1 MSIAELSGTVLPTTE
16 PAPLISVV
24 LEGKTFVARDRSQ
37 RVLDRI
43 EFSVPAGEF
52 VSMVGPSGCGKTTLL
67 RCIAGLDTDY
77 EGTIHVAGKLVRG
90 PGLDRGVIFQE
101 PRLFPWMTVEEN
113 VAFAGN
119 RQTQP
124 TRIENLLSLVGLSN
138 AQQRW
143 PKQLS
148 GGMAQRVALARA
160 LVNLPQLLL
169 LDEPFGA
176 LDNFTR
182 ARMQAEL
189 YQVVQREGVTA
200 LLVTH
205 DIDEAI
211 ILSDRIMVMA
221 SDPGRIARA
230 IEVKLD
236 RPRDR
241 NTAAFIA
248 LRAEIEAI
256 LSTNDN

>member
-1 MSIAELSGTVLPTTE
+1 MV
-16 PAPLISVV
+16 SVV
-24 LEGKTFVARDRSQ
+24 LEGKSFVARDHSQ

-43 EFSVPAGEF
+43 EFTVPAGEF

-77 EGTIHVAGKLVRG
+77 EGTIHVAGQLVRG
-90 PGLDRGVIFQE
+90 PGLDRGVVFQE
-101 PRLFPWMTVEEN
+101 PRLFPWMAVEDN
-113 VAFAGN
+113 VAFAGTHN
-119 RQTQP
+119 TQR
-124 TRIENLLSLVGLSN
+124 TRVKDLLSLVGLSN
-138 AQQRW
+138 AERRW

-205 DIDEAI
+205 DIDEAL
-211 ILSDRIMVMA
+211 ILSGRVLVMA
-221 SDPGRIARA
+221 SDPGRIAHT
-230 IEVKLD
+230 IEVQLD

-241 NTAAFIA
+241 NSSAFIA
-248 LRAEIEAI
+248 LRAEIEGI
-256 LSTNDN
+256 LSTKGN